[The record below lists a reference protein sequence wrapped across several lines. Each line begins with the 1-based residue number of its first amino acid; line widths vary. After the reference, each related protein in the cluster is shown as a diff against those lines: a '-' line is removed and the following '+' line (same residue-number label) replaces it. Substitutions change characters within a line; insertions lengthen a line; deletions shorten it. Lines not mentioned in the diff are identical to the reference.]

1 LVESTKNKQMQFEIF
16 MENNSKR
23 IEEIGERIGMLHE
36 VIVKMENEKRLVV
49 GVIKSI
55 DPLNLSWEHLEW
67 II

>member
-1 LVESTKNKQMQFEIF
+1 

-23 IEEIGERIGMLHE
+23 IEEIRERIGMLQE